1 MFIYGTQIYK
11 ILVVFALPCTTVRE
25 LIKLVFYY
33 MRMIS
38 LKVINK
44 HCLNLI
50 QKAWVMVVVI
60 RTKTQRIKLEPT
72 IFSQVVYNQGM

>member
-11 ILVVFALPCTTVRE
+11 ILVVFALPVRE
-25 LIKLVFYY
+25 LIKLVFYD

-38 LKVINK
+38 FKVINK

-50 QKAWVMVVVI
+50 QRACVMVVII
-60 RTKTQRIKLEPT
+60 RTKTQRIMLEPT
-72 IFSQVVYNQGM
+72 ILSQVVYNQGM